1 MIFKTNL
8 MDSDAVMRTVRRMS
22 HEIVEK
28 NKGCDDLCLV
38 GILRRGVPIAQK
50 IAENIKRFEG
60 ADIPVGILD
69 IALYRDD
76 ISELSAQAHLNG
88 TDIRFDVNGKKV
100 VLVDDVLFTGRTA
113 RAAMEAIIALGRPSK
128 IQLAVLVDRGHRE
141 LPICANFIGK
151 NFPTARTEMIKVSVD
166 RFDGKTQV
174 DLYDIS
180 DREQ

>member
-1 MIFKTNL
+1 
-8 MDSDAVMRTVRRMS
+8 
-22 HEIVEK
+22 
-28 NKGCDDLCLV
+28 
-38 GILRRGVPIAQK
+38 
-50 IAENIKRFEG
+50 
-60 ADIPVGILD
+60 
-69 IALYRDD
+69 
-76 ISELSAQAHLNG
+76 
-88 TDIRFDVNGKKV
+88 
-100 VLVDDVLFTGRTA
+100 
-113 RAAMEAIIALGRPSK
+113 MEAIIALGRPSK

>member
-1 MIFKTNL
+1 M
-8 MDSDAVMRTVRRMS
+8 
-22 HEIVEK
+22 
-28 NKGCDDLCLV
+28 
-38 GILRRGVPIAQK
+38 PIAQK
-50 IAENIKRFEG
+50 IAENIKKFEG